1 MGSNRLDAQYNEP
14 TELGDFTK
22 FRVGSSTSPP
32 GGEEEEEIFTA
43 TSRSGGEVPR
53 VFKVKEVPLNTPVV
67 YSAER
72 TATVCKYCEAGC
84 LIVSWDYY
92 QLAAWATISVQ
103 VPLAE

>member
-1 MGSNRLDAQYNEP
+1 MLDAQYNEP
-14 TELGDFTK
+14 TELGDYTK

-43 TSRSGGEVPR
+43 ASRSGGEIPR
-53 VFKVKEVPLNTPVV
+53 VFEVKKVPLNMPVV

-72 TATVCKYCEAGC
+72 TATVLKNCQAGC
-84 LIVSWDYY
+84 LIVNWDHY

-103 VPLAE
+103 VPLAK